1 MARSPDLCLRLLT
14 GTRVSPSVFSDI
26 FLGMESLGRLVILCL
41 TFRGATVA
49 RGSCALS
56 HSHQQRTASQLLHIL
71 ASKCCVVFPRPHPTL
86 KCLKSSVY
94 FPLRTSCWT
103 SSVSRARKSCESG
116 RCRLRPFVFA
126 LVTHVAVLRSPI
138 LLLVFSLSPV
148 SHVPFSL
155 VSQLL

>member
-1 MARSPDLCLRLLT
+1 MARSPNL
-14 GTRVSPSVFSDI
+14 VAPPHWYPSVAFSVFGSIPGDGI
-26 FLGMESLGRLVILCL
+26 AGSSGNSL

-49 RGSCALS
+49 CGSCTLS
-56 HSHQQRTASQLLHIL
+56 HSHQQHAASQLLHIL
-71 ASKCCVVFPRPHPTL
+71 ANRCCMVFPPPRPTL

-103 SSVSRARKSCESG
+103 SSVSGARKSRESG
-116 RCRLRPFVFA
+116 RCGLRPFVFA

-148 SHVPFSL
+148 SRVPFSL
-155 VSQLL
+155 VSRLL